1 MIEREAGDDG
11 GWGVDRTGVA
21 WMRGEAKTRAMV
33 TNDPKKP
40 LRVVGCGVRIMMT
53 SARFSRP

>member
-1 MIEREAGDDG
+1 MEREAGDDG

-21 WMRGEAKTRAMV
+21 WTRGEAKTRAMV
-33 TNDPKKP
+33 TNDPRSP
-40 LRVVGCGVRIMMT
+40 LRVGGGVRIMMT